1 MLNIYL
7 ARHGQDEDNIAGIL
21 NGRRDKPLTQKG
33 IEQAQDLAKK
43 IKEAKIS
50 FDKVYSSPLQ
60 RAYKTAEIIADV
72 IDIDKPEKLHDLIE
86 RDFGIM
92 TGKGIAQIEELCSP
106 EILKTD
112 TVTYFLSPE
121 GAETFPQLVD
131 RGRKVLRIIKEKHN
145 DGNILLIS
153 HGDIGKMVYVAYYH
167 LNWKDILEMFHFGNS
182 DLLLMSESSPA
193 EEAHVFKSVQFNL

>member
-7 ARHGQDEDNIAGIL
+7 ARHGQDEDNVNGIL

-50 FDKVYSSPLQ
+50 FDKIYSSPLK
-60 RAYKTAEIIADV
+60 RSYKTAEVIADTLNLE
-72 IDIDKPEKLHDLIE
+72 KPEILKDLIE

-92 TGKGIAQIEELCSP
+92 TGKSNTQIEEICQP
-106 EILKTD
+106 NIIKTG

-121 GAETFPQLVD
+121 GAETFPQLVK
-131 RGRKVLRIIKEKHN
+131 RGKKILDTIKQHHKE
-145 DGNILLIS
+145 GNILLVS
-153 HGDIGKMVYVAYYH
+153 HGDIGKMIYVAYYG
-167 LNWKDILEMFHFGNS
+167 LEWKDTLEMFHFGNS
-182 DLLLMSESSPA
+182 DLLLMSDNSPA
-193 EEAHVFKSVQFNL
+193 EDAHVFKNGQFNL